1 MSRKPKKGYY
11 VCGEFVALGSDRD
24 LALKV
29 ALKGGDAPSRTDQ
42 KRQSTELQKLGVAL
56 LGLRPAVSA
65 ALSLPEGLQDAL
77 TEARRITSF
86 EGKRRQMQLIG
97 RLMRQLEPATVDA
110 VRRACA

>member
-11 VCGEFVALGSDRD
+11 VCGEFVAQGSDRD
-24 LALKV
+24 LELRAD
-29 ALKGGDAPSRTDQ
+29 LKGGDAPSRTDQ

-56 LGLRPAVSA
+56 LGLRPAVS
-65 ALSLPEGLQDAL
+65 SVLPLPGTLQDAL

-86 EGKRRQMQLIG
+86 EGRRRQMQFIG

-110 VRRACA
+110 IRRACA